1 MTGVTHQIDATQAVK
16 AFDQLGMLDMYAVAD
31 AIGEM
36 IVGQTKERIATEK
49 TAPDG
54 AAWAPWSVA
63 YDNTRNHS
71 KHSLLVGE
79 GSPGLMESIANY
91 TRGSTIEVGTN
102 LIYGKIHQFGG
113 EPGKD
118 GADVPSG
125 AVGSGIPARPYL
137 GLSGRNEAEI
147 EELVAD
153 VIAGYLQ

>member
-54 AAWAPWSVA
+54 TAWAPWSTR
-63 YDNTRNHS
+63 YRKTRNNS
-71 KHSLLVGE
+71 NSLLVGE
-79 GSPGLMESIANY
+79 GNPGLMESIANY

-102 LIYGKIHQFGG
+102 LIYGATHQFGR
-113 EPGKD
+113 D
-118 GADVPSG
+118 
-125 AVGSGIPARPYL
+125 GIPAREYL
-137 GLSGRNEAEI
+137 GLSTKNEAEI